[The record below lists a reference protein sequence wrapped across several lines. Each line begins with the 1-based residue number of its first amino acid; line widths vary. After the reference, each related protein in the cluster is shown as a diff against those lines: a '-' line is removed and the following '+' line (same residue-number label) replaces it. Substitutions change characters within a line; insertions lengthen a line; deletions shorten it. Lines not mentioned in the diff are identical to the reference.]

1 MGIQFKGGK
10 EKNDKREGEGNV
22 IVVSNCFKRMT
33 QMSVVGVGQEVFAC
47 MCRKERKEEEEKKEK
62 EEKEKE
68 AKEKEAKEKEA
79 KEKEAKEKEAKD
91 KDK

>member
-10 EKNDKREGEGNV
+10 EKKCDEREGEENV
-22 IVVSNCFKRMT
+22 IVVSNCFKRT
-33 QMSVVGVGQEVFAC
+33 TRSVLSVVGVGQEISAC
-47 MCRKERKEEEEKKEK
+47 VCRKERTEEEEK
-62 EEKEKE
+62 
-68 AKEKEAKEKEA
+68 KEKEAKEKEA